1 MKNFIYLFI
10 VGVLALSS
18 CNSND
23 NAAESLVGDYMVK
36 NLMDAS
42 SYESVEFTE
51 LDSTFSVFYFTTEA
65 TLLRTKR
72 DLAHTLAFGFTLD
85 NIGENSSSILDSI
98 RVYEQME
105 QEMQLLL
112 DEKELHYKGEF
123 NGWTIVH
130 TYRAK
135 NGFGAYRLGKFR
147 FSFDK
152 DIVEIVSAKKLS

>member
-1 MKNFIYLFI
+1 MKNLIYLFI
-10 VGVLALSS
+10 VGLALSS

-23 NAAESLVGDYMVK
+23 NAAKSLVSDYMAK
-36 NLMDAS
+36 SLMDAS

-51 LDSTFSVFYFTTEA
+51 LDSTFSIFYFTTEA

-72 DLAHTLAFGFTLD
+72 DLAHTRAFGFTLD
-85 NIGENSSSILDSI
+85 NIGKNSSSILDSI

-112 DEKELHYKGEF
+112 DEKEQYYEGRF
-123 NGWTIVH
+123 DGWTTVH

-147 FSFDK
+147 FMFNK
-152 DIVEIVSAKKLS
+152 DMTEIVSATKI